1 VLHIRLGIQLNSLQL
16 PFRQALAKASELGA
30 AAVEI
35 DARGELKPRELSQ
48 TGLRQ
53 LRKLLDEYGL
63 RVCAVGFRTRHGYNV
78 TEYADQRVEATQEA
92 LAFAYKLGA
101 PVVVNHVGRIPA
113 EPQGPEWELLLTT
126 LQDLGRFGQRTGA
139 MLAARTGAESGQDLA
154 RLIDA
159 LPEGTLG
166 VDFDPGALIING
178 FSARDALLS
187 LGRQVVHVH
196 ARDGVRDMAQGRGV
210 EMPLGEGA
218 ADFPQL
224 LGLLEQQNYRGYFTI
239 EREQARDPM
248 FEISQAVK
256 YLRDL

>member
-1 VLHIRLGIQLNSLQL
+1 MLHIRLGIQLNSLHL

-30 AAVEI
+30 TAVEI

-78 TEYADQRVEATQEA
+78 TDHADQRVEATQEA

-101 PVVVNHVGRIPA
+101 PVVINHVGRIPA
-113 EPQGPEWELLLTT
+113 QPQGPEWELLLTT
-126 LQDLGRFGQRTGA
+126 LEDLGRFGQRTGA
-139 MLAARTGAESGQDLA
+139 MLAARTGAESGEDLA
-154 RLIDA
+154 RLLNA

-178 FSARDALLS
+178 FSARDALLT
-187 LGRQVVHVH
+187 LGRHVVHVH
-196 ARDGVRDMAQGRGV
+196 ARDGVRDAAQGRGV
-210 EMPLGEGA
+210 ETPLGEGA

-224 LGLLEQQNYRGYFTI
+224 LGLLEEQAYRGYFTI
-239 EREQARDPM
+239 ECEQARDPM
-248 FEISQAVK
+248 FELSQAVK